1 MNEQAIYLFSCILSC
16 TISVILLIQFLDDRF
31 QRAYTNKWLYR
42 FALLLF
48 VPILALI
55 NQKQDPFL
63 NIGGFLL
70 CAGLISSILY
80 SGGKRQAFD
89 RVMEAAICII
99 LMGLFEGLGAF
110 LCDVFTQYIRILPAD
125 KIIQDSIEVI
135 FSKIILLFLYYVLL
149 RRFWKKEWEMN
160 KEEYLLYLFMFIY
173 SILNLTVIFIAQTR
187 MTNYLVLCVNWCGL
201 LFANLYV
208 VFHYIQISEDKKEL
222 GFRLAMMEQQEHL
235 QFEYYQMEKGKY
247 EQSISILHDV
257 SKHIRSIEALYQSG
271 KTEEALAYTKE
282 IDGILKPLLPIRYSD
297 NPMFDILLT
306 DKKHTMEKLEISFQ
320 CELKDVMLGFMDSID
335 VTTLFGNLLDNA
347 IEACRQCSSMPYI
360 FLKIEN
366 RYDMLAIR
374 VENTVEHAVCLI
386 DEKPVHPG
394 QHSTGIGTLNII
406 HCVEKYGGS
415 ILYKNNPGS
424 FICNILLNK

>member
-1 MNEQAIYLFSCILSC
+1 MNEQVIYLFSCVLSC
-16 TISVILLIQFLDDRF
+16 TISIVLLIQFLDDRF
-31 QRAYTNKWLYR
+31 QRAYTNKWIYR
-42 FALLLF
+42 CTLILF
-48 VPILALI
+48 IPILALI
-55 NQKQDPFL
+55 NQKQNPFF

-70 CAGLISSILY
+70 CAGLISGLLY
-80 SGGKRQAFD
+80 SGGKRKVFD
-89 RVMEAAICII
+89 RIMEAAICVI
-99 LMGLFEGLGAF
+99 LMGLFEGVGVF
-110 LCDVFTQYIRILPAD
+110 LCDIVMQYSRTLPAD
-125 KIIQDSIEVI
+125 KIIQESIEVV
-135 FSKIILLFLYYVLL
+135 FSKIMLLFLYYVLL
-149 RRFWKKEWEMN
+149 RRFWKKEWKMA

-187 MTNYLVLCVNWCGL
+187 MTNYLVLCVNWCSL

-208 VFHYIQISEDKKEL
+208 FYYIQISEDKKEL

-297 NPMFDILLT
+297 NPMFDILQT